1 MPLMKNYK
9 MISGLLAFL
18 VIVVSSSFLS
28 NTFYQPATLEL
39 GGWIKL
45 GTQTVSPGVD
55 HDVLTLTETEE
66 TYNRLKIKVSKAAV
80 HIRNIDI
87 IYSDKTSESHL
98 IERPLKKGASS
109 RNLDLVG
116 HGRVIKQVLFIYSGR
131 NSGKGAAQLEV
142 LARL

>member
-1 MPLMKNYK
+1 MKNYK
-9 MISGLLAFL
+9 MILSLLAFL

-28 NTFYQPATLEL
+28 DTFNQPSKLEL

-55 HDVLTLTETEE
+55 HDVLMVTEIQQ
-66 TYNRLKIKVSKAAV
+66 TYNHLKIKVSKAPV
-80 HIRNIDI
+80 HLRNIDI
-87 IYSDKTSESHL
+87 IYNDNTSESHL
-98 IERPLKKGASS
+98 IERQLKKGASS
-109 RNLDLVG
+109 RNLDLMG
-116 HGRVIKQVLFIYSGR
+116 YGRVIKQVIFIYSGR

>member
-1 MPLMKNYK
+1 
-9 MISGLLAFL
+9 MILGLLAFL

-28 NTFYQPATLEL
+28 NSFNQPATAEL

-55 HDVLTLTETEE
+55 HDVLTVTEIEQ
-66 TYNRLKIKVSKAAV
+66 TYNHLKIKVSKAPV
-80 HIRNIDI
+80 HLRNIDI
-87 IYSDKTSESHL
+87 IYKDNTSESHL
-98 IERPLKKGASS
+98 IERQLKKGASS
-109 RNLDLVG
+109 RNLDLMG
-116 HGRVIKQVLFIYSGR
+116 YGRVIKQVIFIYNGR

>member
-1 MPLMKNYK
+1 
-9 MISGLLAFL
+9 MILSLLAFL

-28 NTFYQPATLEL
+28 DTFNQPSKLEL

-55 HDVLTLTETEE
+55 HDVLMVTEIEQ
-66 TYNRLKIKVSKAAV
+66 TYNHLKIKVSKAPV
-80 HIRNIDI
+80 HLRNIDI
-87 IYSDKTSESHL
+87 IYKDNTSESHL
-98 IERPLKKGASS
+98 IERQLKKGASS
-109 RNLDLVG
+109 RNLDLMG
-116 HGRVIKQVLFIYSGR
+116 YGRVIKQVIFIYSGR

>member
-9 MISGLLAFL
+9 MILSLLAFL

-28 NTFYQPATLEL
+28 DTFNQPSKLEL

-55 HDVLTLTETEE
+55 HDVLMVTEIEQ
-66 TYNRLKIKVSKAAV
+66 TYNHLKIKVSKAPV
-80 HIRNIDI
+80 HLRNIDI
-87 IYSDKTSESHL
+87 IYKDNTSESHL
-98 IERPLKKGASS
+98 IERQLKKGASS
-109 RNLDLVG
+109 RNLDLMG
-116 HGRVIKQVLFIYSGR
+116 YGRVIKQVIFIYSGR

>member
-1 MPLMKNYK
+1 
-9 MISGLLAFL
+9 MILSLLAFL

-28 NTFYQPATLEL
+28 DTFNQPSKLEL

-55 HDVLTLTETEE
+55 HDVLMVTEIEQ
-66 TYNRLKIKVSKAAV
+66 TYNHLKIKVSKAPV
-80 HIRNIDI
+80 HLRNIDI
-87 IYSDKTSESHL
+87 IYNDNTSESHL
-98 IERPLKKGASS
+98 IERQLKKGASS
-109 RNLDLVG
+109 RNLDLMG
-116 HGRVIKQVLFIYSGR
+116 YGRVIKQVIFIYSGR

>member
-1 MPLMKNYK
+1 MLLMKNYK
-9 MISGLLAFL
+9 MILGLLAFL
-18 VIVVSSSFLS
+18 LIIISSSFLS
-28 NTFYQPATLEL
+28 NKYNQPLKTEL

-55 HDVLTLTETEE
+55 HDVLTVTEIEQ
-66 TYNRLKIKVSKAAV
+66 TYNHLKIKVLKAPV
-80 HIRNIDI
+80 HLRNIDI
-87 IYSDKTSESHL
+87 IYNDNTSESHL
-98 IERPLKKGASS
+98 IERQLKKGASS

-116 HGRVIKQVLFIYSGR
+116 YGRVIKQIVFIYSGR

>member
-1 MPLMKNYK
+1 
-9 MISGLLAFL
+9 MILSLLAFL

-28 NTFYQPATLEL
+28 DTFNQPSKLEL

-55 HDVLTLTETEE
+55 HDVLMVTEIQQ
-66 TYNRLKIKVSKAAV
+66 TYNHLKIKVSKAPV
-80 HIRNIDI
+80 HLRNIDI
-87 IYSDKTSESHL
+87 IYNDNTSESHL
-98 IERPLKKGASS
+98 IERQLKKGASS
-109 RNLDLVG
+109 RNLDLMG
-116 HGRVIKQVLFIYSGR
+116 YGRVIKQVIFIYSGR

>member
-9 MISGLLAFL
+9 MNLGLLAFL
-18 VIVVSSSFLS
+18 LIIISSSFLS
-28 NTFYQPATLEL
+28 HEFKHPLKPEL
-39 GGWIKL
+39 GGWVKL

-55 HDVLTLTETEE
+55 HDVLAVTEIEQ
-66 TYNRLKIKVSKAAV
+66 TYNHLKIKVSKAPV
-80 HIRNIDI
+80 HLRNIDV
-87 IYSDKTSESHL
+87 IYNDNTSESHL
-98 IERPLKKGASS
+98 IERQLKKGASS

-116 HGRVIKQVLFIYSGR
+116 YGRVIKQVVFIYGGR

>member
-1 MPLMKNYK
+1 
-9 MISGLLAFL
+9 MILGLLAFL
-18 VIVVSSSFLS
+18 LIVVSSSFLS
-28 NTFYQPATLEL
+28 NTFNQPKTAKL
-39 GGWIKL
+39 GSWIKL

-55 HDVLTLTETEE
+55 HDILTVTETEE
-66 TYNRLKIKVSKAAV
+66 AYNRLKIKVSKAPV
-80 HIRNIDI
+80 YIRNIDI
-87 IYSDKTSESHL
+87 IYSDNTSESHL

-131 NSGKGAAQLEV
+131 NSGKGAAQLDV